1 VDTSREDSLTEVAME
16 ATVTKTAED
25 TKPEPKITLE
35 ELVVVPRE
43 TNLYLVLLVT
53 WANVTNGLPQK
64 C

>member
-1 VDTSREDSLTEVAME
+1 ME

-35 ELVVVPRE
+35 ELVVVLQE
-43 TNLYLVLLVT
+43 TNLFLVLLVT